1 MHSATTEDTL
11 NTWFE
16 QGSHAFEAER
26 TLIRGLAQNL
36 KSNRIEVN
44 NKNMILALIRLLE
57 TEDDVIKLDVYR
69 NALELIVQK
78 TPDDL

>member
-1 MHSATTEDTL
+1 MHSATTEEQL
-11 NTWFE
+11 GTWFD
-16 QGSHAFEAER
+16 QGSQAFEAER
-26 TLIRGLAQNL
+26 VLIKELAQTL
-36 KSNRIEVN
+36 KGNRIEVN
-44 NKNMILALIRLLE
+44 NKNLILALIRLLE

>member
-1 MHSATTEDTL
+1 MHSATTEDHL
-11 NTWFE
+11 NTYFD
-16 QGSHAFEAER
+16 QGIQAFEAER
-26 TLIRGLAQNL
+26 VLIKELAQNL

-44 NKNMILALIRLLE
+44 NKNLILALIRLLE
-57 TEDDVIKLDVYR
+57 TEDDVVKLDVYR

>member
-1 MHSATTEDTL
+1 MHSATTEDDV
-11 NTWFE
+11 NTYFD
-16 QGSHAFEAER
+16 QSIQAFEAER
-26 TLIRGLAQNL
+26 VLIKKLAQNL

-44 NKNMILALIRLLE
+44 NKNLILALIRMLE
-57 TEDDVIKLDVYR
+57 TEDDAVKLDVYR